1 MLYNET
7 EALSTVSELIAS
19 KTTKKEREYELFVG
33 SRERLSAGEYKA
45 VITARFKPDE
55 LDAEALTKE
64 FMKLFIQGDEIVFVR
79 SYPAILQEKNIRVLD
94 FVLEATI
101 SLEN

>member
-7 EALSTVSELIAS
+7 DALDAVRTIIAS
-19 KTTKKEREYELFVG
+19 KTTKKERGYELFVG
-33 SRERLSAGEYKA
+33 SRERLKAGEYKA
-45 VITARFKPDE
+45 TITARFPLDE

-64 FMKLFIQGDEIVFVR
+64 FIKLFIQGDEIVFMR
-79 SYPAILQEKNIRVLD
+79 SYPAILQEKNMRVLD
-94 FVLEATI
+94 FILEATI